1 MQDLLTN
8 EVDRIAVVSAPAVDD
23 EALQL
28 RITDFLSDGGDV
40 GLDVQHDEVIAE
52 AVGEALLQNR
62 CGIQSGGGTSDD
74 VVSSVDGEGDAD
86 GAQLV
91 HGLLLQVSN
100 VAVVRTQADHGLAV
114 VSLAVEAHL
123 LGHQGGVL
131 LALGVIADTRHG
143 VVVVLALQG
152 VDLVGTGI
160 VVGQIQALV
169 EALTEGSVGNC
180 LVPVVVGGAVLVV
193 LLVVEVHLV
202 AELLGTL
209 LTQLSIVLAVGISL
223 DGGQGALA
231 HIHLVQLTVLVQ
243 LESNGAVA
251 DHGDGEAVEAGYIVC
266 TKVVGVGDVAL
277 GVLADELLHH
287 IGTIVPH
294 VGVIAGTEALNAQLV
309 DQILRGGVEAGV
321 GSNGIEVGAGIL
333 AGEDQGVV
341 VRSLNAHAC
350 IQHILVGQLGS
361 SVAHIAGLLIVISS
375 TGQGLVGHGGVV
387 GLVLGCVQ
395 HPLQTHEEVLAG
407 QVSLDLA
414 VHIHPVHIVAEV
426 EGPNGRVLIVA
437 PLLGHGR
444 HGLAVAVKAQQAF
457 PQVGGNIHVGS
468 HLAVQHVPALQLT
481 VGALPGDELLQRGS
495 ASGVGSAGSTR
506 GSGGGAAARV
516 AAAGGQNA
524 GGTNDTGSLQK
535 AAAADC
541 MRLVVVVHCVFL
553 PIIIPCFSAWCRAG
567 CPAVFPLFCG
577 GFLNPVLPGNTK
589 ERRNRPLCLHLCS
602 SRKTLTRHILYH

>member
-1 MQDLLTN
+1 M
-8 EVDRIAVVSAPAVDD
+8 DR
-23 EALQL
+23 
-28 RITDFLSDGGDV
+28 
-40 GLDVQHDEVIAE
+40 
-52 AVGEALLQNR
+52 
-62 CGIQSGGGTSDD
+62 
-74 VVSSVDGEGDAD
+74 EGNAD

-91 HGLLLQVSN
+91 HGLLLQVSD
-100 VAVVRTQADHGLAV
+100 VAVVGAQADHGLAIV
-114 VSLAVEAHL
+114 CFLVEAHL
-123 LGHQGGVL
+123 LGNQGGVL
-131 LALGVIADTRHG
+131 LALGVVADTGHG
-143 VVVVLALQG
+143 VVIVLALQG
-152 VDLVGTGI
+152 VDLVGTCI
-160 VVGQIQALV
+160 PVGHLQALV
-169 EALTEGSVGNC
+169 EALTESSVGNR

-202 AELLGTL
+202 AELLGAL
-209 LTQLSIVLAVGISL
+209 LAQLIIVLAVGISL

-251 DHGDGEAVEAGYIVC
+251 DHGNGEAVEAGHIVC

-321 GSNGIEVGAGIL
+321 GSNGIEVRAGIL
-333 AGEDQGVV
+333 AGEDQGIII
-341 VRSLNAHAC
+341 RSLNAHAC
-350 IQHILVGQLGS
+350 VQHILVGQVGS
-361 SVAHIAGLLIVISS
+361 SIAHIAGLLIVISS
-375 TGQGLVGHGGVV
+375 TGQGFVGHGGVV

-414 VHIHPVHIVAEV
+414 VDIHPVDIVAQV
-426 EGPNGRVLIVA
+426 EGPNGGVLVVA

-457 PQVGGNIHVGS
+457 PQVGGDIHVGS

-495 ASGVGSAGSTR
+495 AGGVGSAGSTR
-506 GSGGGAAARV
+506 GSSGGAAARV